1 LEGGLFTRRASV
13 LSPFG
18 RGIIY
23 KEGISIVPLWKGD
36 YLQGGHQYCP
46 PCKGG
51 LFTRRASVLSP
62 L

>member
-23 KEGISIVPLWKGD
+23 KEGISIVPLVKGD

-51 LFTRRASVLSP
+51 
-62 L
+62 